1 MGKMNLMSDIKV
13 LLARTRRFDIQ
24 ENVATLPRSACH
36 LVTRMRP
43 RVKLSGRR
51 GGKKRREY
59 FCFLNPLAGEMGS
72 NILSLDGGRGG
83 NSIFLSYVRVQLSSM
98 DWFRFLYGQ
107 FNQGDT
113 VTK

>member
-59 FCFLNPLAGEMGS
+59 FCFLNPLAREMGS
-72 NILSLDGGRGG
+72 NILSLDGERGG
-83 NSIFLSYVRVQLSSM
+83 NSIFLSYVRVQLSLM

-107 FNQGDT
+107 FSQGDT

>member
-24 ENVATLPRSACH
+24 ENVAPLPRSACH

-51 GGKKRREY
+51 GGEKK
-59 FCFLNPLAGEMGS
+59 AG
-72 NILSLDGGRGG
+72 
-83 NSIFLSYVRVQLSSM
+83 IFLFSQSFS
-98 DWFRFLYGQ
+98 G
-107 FNQGDT
+107 GDGF
-113 VTK
+113 